1 MFTKLLVPL
10 DRSRLAEQ
18 AIEQAAVIARAS
30 RAEIDLVLVH
40 QPFPFAKLGDTPWNP
55 DVWKEEQRYVESIA
69 RELSSSVGVTH
80 AVLKGET
87 IEMICR
93 RIEDVQADLVV
104 MTSHGRTGFSRAW
117 LGSVADAVLRY
128 STVPVLMLRP
138 AEGDARW
145 APPRLFERILVPVD
159 DSSLSATVL
168 PAVAALAKCGSAH
181 VTMLR
186 VAEPPLMTARI
197 PGIPYTY
204 VPQPID
210 ESTMTRLAEE
220 ARVQLSKVARQF
232 YNDTGVEAETH
243 VVVDSAIA
251 STIVDFARANAID
264 LIAMST
270 HGRGLSRLLLGSVA
284 DKVLRGSGVPMLLFR
299 PFDVQMNVQTIKTLA
314 ETPAFTPA

>member
-10 DRSRLAEQ
+10 DRSPLAEQ
-18 AIEQAAVIARAS
+18 ATGQAAVIARAA

-40 QPFPFAKLGDTPWNP
+40 QPFPFARASNAPWNP
-55 DVWKEEQRYVESIA
+55 EVWNEERRYVESVA

-87 IEMICR
+87 IEMICQ

-104 MTSHGRTGFSRAW
+104 MTTHGRTGFSRAW

-138 AEGDARW
+138 SEGDARW
-145 APPRLFERILVPVD
+145 APAHLFKRILVPVD
-159 DSSLSATVL
+159 DSSLSAMVL
-168 PAVAALAKCGSAH
+168 PAVAALARCGDA
-181 VTMLR
+181 R
-186 VAEPPLMTARI
+186 VSMVRVVQPPLMTSRI

-204 VPQPID
+204 VPQLVD
-210 ESTMTRLAEE
+210 DATTKRLAEA
-220 ARVQLSKVARQF
+220 AREQLLAVARRF
-232 YNDTGVEAETH
+232 HAETGVEAETH
-243 VVVDSAIA
+243 VVVEAAIA
-251 STIVDFARANAID
+251 SAIVDFARANDND

-284 DKVLRGSGVPMLLFR
+284 DKVLRGGGLPMLLFR
-299 PFDVQMNVQTIKTLA
+299 PFDVQMNVQTLRTLA
-314 ETPAFTPA
+314 EAPAFTPA